1 MKLSVTF
8 LLILMIL
15 PSMTGEKSSKRTL
28 RGASLRG
35 IVRGY
40 CFVEEPCEENFQC
53 CSRCCMIQRC
63 VWTFTGPCP
72 ILGR

>member
-15 PSMTGEKSSKRTL
+15 PSLNGEKSSKRTL

-35 IVRGY
+35 IVRRCSGLG
-40 CFVEEPCEENFQC
+40 EECTQSDCCGDLC
-53 CSRCCMIQRC
+53 CSAGTC
-63 VWTFTGPCP
+63 VMTILPCTR
-72 ILGR
+72 G